1 MVTIRK
7 GVVTSRKSV
16 ISSSKTVMYSRKSA
30 NSSRKSVNSSRKS
43 VNSSRKKEPKRRSV
57 PLLVPKSGELVLW
70 LPAGKELLPAGNQ
83 SLAAVKLL

>member
-1 MVTIRK
+1 MTTRK

-16 ISSSKTVMYSRKSA
+16 IKSSKTVISCRKSA